1 MIDTNFQNSL
11 CATEKLHKEFLLKL
25 LGSKTLAI
33 VLLYRG
39 SEHGW
44 GAEDFHLRCNNK
56 GATISLFKILNGDC
70 IGGFTTAQWCSH
82 YEWLA
87 D

>member
-1 MIDTNFQNSL
+1 MQNSN
-11 CATEKLHKEFLLKL
+11 CATENLHKEFLLKIF
-25 LGSKTLAI
+25 GNKTI
-33 VLLYRG
+33 ITTLLYRG
-39 SEHGW
+39 SDHGW
-44 GAEDFHLRCNNK
+44 SASDFHSRCDNK